1 MRGAY
6 RRGKF
11 LFLIFLL
18 IIMSLYL
25 LLTVRRNVKLL
36 DEREVPTERTTLGL
50 FWKVIENEDFSVR
63 FGKEYNVILPEN
75 DFRRH
80 NLLVSDGRR
89 ILRLRYRLISKY
101 QWRYRFLM
109 GEEVFDNRHYPHSM
123 FVYRI
128 KKIYLHQYGD

>member
-1 MRGAY
+1 MKRAGGNA
-6 RRGKF
+6 RLWF
-11 LFLIFLL
+11 LVFLL
-18 IIMSLYL
+18 IVACLCYL
-25 LLTVRRNVKLL
+25 LIVRRSVKLL
-36 DEREVPTERTTLGL
+36 DEQELPTERTTFGL
-50 FWKVIENEDFSVR
+50 FWGIIQDEDFRIR
-63 FGKEYNVILPEN
+63 FSTRYKVKLPEN
-75 DFRRH
+75 DFSKY

-89 ILRLRYRLISKY
+89 ILKLTYKLISRY